1 MAETI
6 VEKLDWN
13 IREARPGDWPA
24 IAELNRLLALE
35 TEGKT
40 LDMRLVEP
48 GVRRLISEPAL
59 GRYFLAE
66 ATDRVIGQLA
76 ITFEWSDW
84 RNGMLWWLQS
94 VYVAAAWRGRGV
106 FRSLYQYVENLGRRD
121 ADVCGIRLYVDERN
135 TAAHGVYEALGFER
149 AGYLVL
155 EKSLRR

>member
-1 MAETI
+1 MAETSA
-6 VEKLDWN
+6 EKLDWN
-13 IREARPGDWPA
+13 IREARPADWPA
-24 IAELNRLLALE
+24 IAEFNRLLALE
-35 TEGKT
+35 TEAKS
-40 LDMRLVEP
+40 LDMHLVEP
-48 GVRRLISEPAL
+48 GVRRLIGEPAL

-66 ATDRVIGQLA
+66 VDDRVIGQLA

-94 VYVAAAWRGRGV
+94 VYVASAWRGRGV

-121 ADVCGIRLYVDERN
+121 ADVCGIRLYVDEHN
-135 TAAHGVYEALGFER
+135 APAHGVYEALGFER